1 MEKIV
6 RGSDLSAD
14 ELQTLRE
21 IVLRSFLSR
30 GAMSQSSRERLS
42 SLGLV
47 HCAMGGV
54 MPTPAG
60 RIAARM

>member
-21 IVLRSFLSR
+21 IVLRGFLSR
-30 GAMSQSSRERLS
+30 GAISQNQRGRLS
-42 SLGLV
+42 LLGLV

-60 RIAARM
+60 RITARM